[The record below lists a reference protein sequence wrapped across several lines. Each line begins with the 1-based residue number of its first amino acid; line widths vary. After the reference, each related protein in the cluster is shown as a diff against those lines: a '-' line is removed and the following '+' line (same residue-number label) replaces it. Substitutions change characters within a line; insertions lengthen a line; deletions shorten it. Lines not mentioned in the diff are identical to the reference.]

1 MGKKAAIA
9 ILIIIVAG
17 VGGWLA
23 LSYPREIS
31 RISVNIEAAGRET
44 HSGAMQI
51 LQTQIQLN
59 VIVTASSALWTLRLY
74 NSTGDI
80 IWSYS
85 ALSTGALTVNSPWIP
100 LTENYNIQI
109 SALGSLTGEII
120 VLGRGFPWTNI

>member
-9 ILIIIVAG
+9 VLIIIVAA

-23 LSYPREIS
+23 ITYPRETT
-31 RISVNIEAAGRET
+31 RISVNIEAAGSET
-44 HSGAMQI
+44 HTGNLQI

-59 VIVTASSALWTLRLY
+59 IVVTSSSALWTLRLY

-80 IWSYS
+80 VWSYS
-85 ALSTGALTVNSPWIP
+85 ALSTGALTVNSPWIII
-100 LTENYNIQI
+100 TENFTIQI
-109 SALGSLTGEII
+109 AALGSLAGEIA